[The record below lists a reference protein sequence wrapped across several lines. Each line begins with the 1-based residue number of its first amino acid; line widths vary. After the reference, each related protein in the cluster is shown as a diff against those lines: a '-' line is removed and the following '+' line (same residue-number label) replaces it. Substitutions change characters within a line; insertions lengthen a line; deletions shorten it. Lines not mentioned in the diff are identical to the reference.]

1 MTTLTPSPV
10 KEFPENSLEKQVYNF
25 VDSLAEFLPIQ
36 NDRYRLGYCLFKYLN
51 GEGDKPE
58 ILVVTQKLKLNG
70 ITKNELA
77 AKLHEGLKNIQK

>member
-10 KEFPENSLEKQVYNF
+10 REFPENSLEKQVYNF
-25 VDSLAEFLPIQ
+25 VDTLAEFLPIQ

-58 ILVVTQKLKLNG
+58 ILMVTQKLKLNG

-77 AKLHEGLKNIQK
+77 AKLNEGLKNIQK